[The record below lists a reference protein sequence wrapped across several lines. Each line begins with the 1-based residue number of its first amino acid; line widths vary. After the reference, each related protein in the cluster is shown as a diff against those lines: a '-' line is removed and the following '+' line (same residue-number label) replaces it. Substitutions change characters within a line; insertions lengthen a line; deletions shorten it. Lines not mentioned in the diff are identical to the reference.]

1 MNEEI
6 EKIRQ
11 KYGLATEKEVQEYL
25 DSLIL
30 NPPIWQKL
38 LATFMAPQLLLLISI
53 YAFLVWSK
61 DCLKNKV
68 LFLR

>member
-1 MNEEI
+1 MKEEI

-11 KYGLATEKEVQEYL
+11 KYGLATEKEVQ
-25 DSLIL
+25 DLIL